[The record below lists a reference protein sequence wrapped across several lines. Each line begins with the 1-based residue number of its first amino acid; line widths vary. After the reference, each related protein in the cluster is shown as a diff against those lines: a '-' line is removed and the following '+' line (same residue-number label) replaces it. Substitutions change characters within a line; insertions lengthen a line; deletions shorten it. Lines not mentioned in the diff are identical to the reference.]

1 MKKYNI
7 DDYDVFIF
15 DFDGTIMDTEGFHYK
30 SYLRALQSLDPKIT
44 LNQDDFFR
52 LVHDIDKT
60 EFHKLLKKHEI
71 FDDYDKLYQLKGE
84 YYKENIIKN
93 YINYIGNIDK
103 FLTKLKKKG
112 KKIIMVTN
120 SSINSINL
128 FKSVYPIMNLFD
140 EIYTKEDFK
149 EKKPNPECYLKIQEL
164 YKDCKMIGFEDS
176 NAGMHALSQAKLI
189 KPIHIASSN
198 YYYNERIKKEYD
210 VEVITTYNCFN

>member
-93 YINYIGNIDK
+93 YVNYIGNIDN
-103 FLTKLKKKG
+103 FLPKLKSRK

-128 FKSVYPIMNLFD
+128 FKTVYPILNLFD
-140 EIYTKEDFK
+140 KIYTKEDFK
-149 EKKPNPECYLKIQEL
+149 EKKPHPECYLKVQEM

-176 NAGMHALSQAKLI
+176 NVGMHSLSQAKLI
-189 KPIHIASSN
+189 KPIHIASPN

-210 VEVITTYNCFN
+210 VEVIHSYDCFN

>member
-30 SYLRALQSLDPKIT
+30 SYLEALQYFESNIT

-52 LVHDIDKT
+52 LVHNIDKT
-60 EFHKLLKKHEI
+60 EFHKLLKKHDI
-71 FDDYDKLYQLKGE
+71 LDSYDKLYQIKGE
-84 YYKENIIKN
+84 YYKENILKN
-93 YINYIGNIDK
+93 YIKYIGNIDK
-103 FLTKLKKKG
+103 FLPKLKKKG

-149 EKKPNPECYLKIQEL
+149 EKKPNPECYLKVQEM
-164 YKDCKMIGFEDS
+164 YKDCRMIGFEDS
-176 NAGMHALSQAKLI
+176 NIGMYALTQANLI
-189 KPIHIASSN
+189 KPFHIVSPG
-198 YYYNERIKKEYD
+198 YYYNDQIGKKNN
-210 VEVITTYNCFN
+210 VEVINSYDCFN